1 MPARAGR
8 ARDTAIVSAVTQII
22 MTAVLVAT
30 AALPAPD
37 RFRGTAAT
45 MTAVLMV
52 VTVILGLYSGV
63 VGLFT

>member
-8 ARDTAIVSAVTQII
+8 SRDTAIVSAVTQII

-37 RFRGTAAT
+37 RFLGTAAT

>member
-22 MTAVLVAT
+22 IMAAVLVAT
-30 AALPAPD
+30 VALPAPA

-45 MTAVLMV
+45 MTAVPMV
-52 VTVILGLYSGV
+52 MTVVLGLYSG
-63 VGLFT
+63 FT